1 MKFAFLFLMLFAVL
15 TAQAQT
21 VVRGPYLQ
29 SPTQDGIIVMWRS
42 NAATNSVYGTGQ
54 IPPS

>member
-1 MKFAFLFLMLFAVL
+1 MKFALLFLMLFAVL

-42 NAATNSVYGTGQ
+42 SVATNSVVV
-54 IPPS
+54 S